1 MPGTRQDECCGFLPN
16 AGPNDGNVLF
26 GVVNMKYIIR
36 ILACLILLDLVAT
49 SVWYGVYGVPEQN
62 PVMAFFISKSILLF
76 AVTKLFLSVPGLYIL
91 SAHSG
96 HWLTKVGLVFLVTSY
111 VEVSLVHAYLFN
123 ELIL

>member
-1 MPGTRQDECCGFLPN
+1 
-16 AGPNDGNVLF
+16 
-26 GVVNMKYIIR
+26 MKYIIR

-62 PVMAFFISKSILLF
+62 PIMAFFISKSILLF
-76 AVTKLFLSVPGLYIL
+76 AGTKLFLSIPSLYIL

-96 HWLTKVGLVFLVTSY
+96 HWLTKVGLAFLIASY
-111 VEVSLVHAYLFN
+111 IEVSLIHAYLFN